1 MNEEI
6 TRILKDILFQLHVIS
21 SQNYTAM
28 SMTAG
33 EDPISEKTREYG
45 IKGLQQEK
53 AWMEG
58 FVKERSET

>member
-28 SMTAG
+28 SMTDG
-33 EDPISEKTREYG
+33 EDPISEKTREYVSMMAQV
-45 IKGLQQEK
+45 IKQMNAEIQ
-53 AWMEG
+53 
-58 FVKERSET
+58 